1 MLSYILAG
9 VVALD
14 IIWIHRSSII
24 DVLSNL
30 LVYWPLGEN
39 AKYKS
44 LFTLDIGKLKYYRLK
59 FTILLVLSYGLALLL
74 VVYYFWLGYT
84 IVCAYTDSDPKGF
97 THWWQSVIEIVSIYT
112 LFFFASN
119 AILLL
124 SFIWASQ
131 YKIKHLNFYIE
142 NLIKSKER
150 PDVSDIEIV
159 KTWYATVHGVRPV
172 NLLVIR

>member
-39 AKYKS
+39 AKYRS

-74 VVYYFWLGYT
+74 VVYYFWLGYI
-84 IVCAYTDSDPKGF
+84 IVRAYTDSDPEGK
-97 THWWQSVIEIVSIYT
+97 ISISFRNAPKKTFYT
-112 LFFFASN
+112 RFHALVA
-119 AILLL
+119 
-124 SFIWASQ
+124 
-131 YKIKHLNFYIE
+131 
-142 NLIKSKER
+142 
-150 PDVSDIEIV
+150 
-159 KTWYATVHGVRPV
+159 VRH
-172 NLLVIR
+172 